1 MPAITC
7 LARRVKQQV
16 KAPVKK
22 REFGWWHFLGPTIR
36 ICVMMQRLLKL
47 FTTWK
52 IHKEEL
58 EHGKN
63 TSFGLIFNRSV
74 QPITARGK
82 ATF

>member
-1 MPAITC
+1 MSAIMS

-16 KAPVKK
+16 KPPVNK
-22 REFGWWHFLGPTIR
+22 REFGWWLFHGPTIR

-74 QPITARGK
+74 QRITARGK